1 MRLRAIWIDRLTISE
16 LEGILSRQSKKHLS
30 SSDDLLFLLKHPP
43 SFSYHKEADLKHIK
57 SSLSY
62 PLIKAERGGG
72 VMYHDEGQL
81 VLAPVVKLREGF
93 GVPEYVYALE
103 ETMIRVLNE
112 LFSIKGFRIRW
123 SKDGYW
129 KAEDGRPLVLFNN
142 RFLPG
147 IQGVWVYEG
156 GRPSKI
162 GFLGCKFEGGVV
174 SRGCALNI
182 DPDLREFSKIDPCN
196 LPGINVT
203 SVGKLKGMRY
213 EVNCELAKK
222 VAQIFCETMGYEKFL
237 FEA

>member
-103 ETMIRVLNE
+103 ETMIRALNE

-123 SKDGYW
+123 SKDGYSPGSRVYGYMRVG
-129 KAEDGRPLVLFNN
+129 D
-142 RFLPG
+142 LPKSAFSDVNLKEALY
-147 IQGVWVYEG
+147 Q
-156 GRPSKI
+156 
-162 GFLGCKFEGGVV
+162 GGVP
-174 SRGCALNI
+174 LI
-182 DPDLREFSKIDPCN
+182 
-196 LPGINVT
+196 
-203 SVGKLKGMRY
+203 
-213 EVNCELAKK
+213 
-222 VAQIFCETMGYEKFL
+222 
-237 FEA
+237 